1 MQRNIPDMRNLS
13 QKEQWDLSL
22 LFPFLLEEFG
32 PKAKLGKDRW
42 TIHAWCGVG
51 AATVAQRR
59 VLESELNKE
68 GICIGQLPR
77 SEPDCGEEVVHLEEG
92 VSASEPQNGEEGV
105 PVEGSVLASGVR
117 A

>member
-13 QKEQWDLSL
+13 QKEQCDLSL
-22 LFPFLLEEFG
+22 LFPFLEEFG
-32 PKAKLGKDRW
+32 PKAKLGKGRW
-42 TIHAWCGVG
+42 TWCGVG

-77 SEPDCGEEVVHLEEG
+77 SEPDCGEEVVHLEER
-92 VSASEPQNGEEGV
+92 V
-105 PVEGSVLASGVR
+105 
-117 A
+117 